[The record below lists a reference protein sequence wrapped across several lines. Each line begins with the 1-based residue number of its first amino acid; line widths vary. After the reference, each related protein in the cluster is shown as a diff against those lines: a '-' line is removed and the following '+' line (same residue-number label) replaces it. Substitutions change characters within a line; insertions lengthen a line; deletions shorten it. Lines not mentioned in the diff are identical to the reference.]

1 MRRRALAAI
10 LPLLALLA
18 LAAPAVA
25 QPALSPADAPEPAV
39 LPPLHPPRIAAAPG
53 AAAPNG
59 AGAPAAAMPLVQPIR
74 LAAGTGVLLNL
85 PRPAGTVMSAEPDVA
100 RVQPASPT
108 SLFLMG
114 VSPGRTTVVATT
126 DTGAPIV
133 QYDVTVTPG
142 ATGTRPGNGFPMGMM
157 PAAPAAPAAPARM
170 TAEIA
175 GQIRSA
181 ILQSIPGAA
190 GIQVLPSGA
199 NAVLQGTVPT
209 PAAALQAEAIARGFI
224 GDKATVIDRML
235 VLSSIQV
242 NVRVRIAEINRQIT
256 RQLGFNWQALGSGTP
271 WKFGLFTGGAA
282 AGPISALAPSGVLA
296 LNGLP
301 ADQVG
306 GAFTNSNW
314 DVNGLIDA
322 LAADQLVTI
331 LAEPNLTAQ
340 SGETA
345 SFLAGG
351 EYPIPVAGAVANG
364 AVQISVDFKQYGV
377 SLAVVP
383 TVLGPNRL
391 NLRIRPEVS
400 QLTTTGAVSMPVG
413 SGTVTIPALIVR
425 RAETTIELG
434 SGQSFAIAGLLQRTS
449 TDITNA
455 LPYLGEMPVLGALF
469 KSTQFQ
475 RGDSELVIIVTPYI
489 VRPAASPAQFRA
501 PTDHFVPA
509 TDLDRILFGRQ
520 VAGGGAMQGAPAAAM
535 AALPQ
540 GAGFILK

>member
-1 MRRRALAAI
+1 
-10 LPLLALLA
+10 
-18 LAAPAVA
+18 
-25 QPALSPADAPEPAV
+25 
-39 LPPLHPPRIAAAPG
+39 
-53 AAAPNG
+53 
-59 AGAPAAAMPLVQPIR
+59 
-74 LAAGTGVLLNL
+74 

-100 RVQPASPT
+100 RVQPAAPT

-114 VSPGRTTVVATT
+114 VSPGRTTVVAIT
-126 DTGAPIV
+126 DAGTPIV

-142 ATGTRPGNGFPMGMM
+142 ATGTKPTNGLPLGMM
-157 PAAPAAPAAPARM
+157 PAAPAASAAPTRV
-170 TAEIA
+170 TAETVA
-175 GQIRSA
+175 AIRSA

-190 GIQVLPSGA
+190 GVQVQPAGT
-199 NAVLQGTVPT
+199 NVVLTGSIST
-209 PAAALQAEAIARGFI
+209 PAASLQAEAIARGFI
-224 GDKATVIDRML
+224 GDKGGVIDRME

-256 RQLGFNWQALGSGTP
+256 RQLGFNWQALGSGNP

-282 AGPISALAPSGVLA
+282 AGPISALVPGGATA
-296 LNGLP
+296 LNG
-301 ADQVG
+301 AVANQVG
-306 GAFTNSNW
+306 GGFTNSNW

-377 SLAVVP
+377 SLSVVP

-400 QLTTTGAVSMPVG
+400 QLTSTGAVSMPVG
-413 SGTVTIPALIVR
+413 TGTITIPALTVR

-449 TDITNA
+449 TDIANA
-455 LPYLGEMPVLGALF
+455 LPYLGELPVLGTLF

-489 VRPAASPAQFRA
+489 VRPVSTPAQLRA

-520 VAGGGAMQGAPAAAM
+520 MASDGTAPGTM